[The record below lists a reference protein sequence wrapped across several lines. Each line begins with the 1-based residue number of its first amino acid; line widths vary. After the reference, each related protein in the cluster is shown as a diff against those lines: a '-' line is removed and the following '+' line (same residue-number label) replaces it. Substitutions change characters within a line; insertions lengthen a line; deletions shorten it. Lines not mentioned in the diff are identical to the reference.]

1 MDKKQKRHKYFR
13 PRAISITYS
22 IRSLVARWLTLWPS
36 EDSIS
41 QSLYAC
47 QMALSPSSTESRR
60 RGHYG
65 SFLMEEWDLIASM
78 VSLLHKELKVPVTA
92 KIRVFDD
99 VEKTIRCVL
108 TAGHESAY
116 MHLDLCAPCVCV
128 CVCVCGFVNASP
140 RWPSPKPMIFD
151 DVFWFGSSVS

>member
-1 MDKKQKRHKYFR
+1 MDKKYKRYKYLR
-13 PRAISITYS
+13 PRAICSLYS
-22 IRSLVARWLTLWPS
+22 IRGRVGRGLTLWPS
-36 EDSIS
+36 GDNIS
-41 QSLYAC
+41 HSSMYAC
-47 QMALSPSSTESRR
+47 YMVLSPSSTELRR

-116 MHLDLCAPCVCV
+116 MHLDLCAPCVRV
-128 CVCVCGFVNASP
+128 
-140 RWPSPKPMIFD
+140 
-151 DVFWFGSSVS
+151 